1 MYTPSFKLNVD
12 GIELTLIEFD
22 GEEEMNRLF
31 KYTFKTEIPTNP
43 VKKLADVIDG
53 DATFTIVEF
62 NTSVGVG
69 DIAIPGYISK
79 ASKTSNEWI
88 LEFQPKLKKTTTNSR
103 SEIYFQ
109 ENASLSAL
117 TVIQSEFDD
126 DIYLSDRTP
135 VFDVTSTLP
144 NRKLFCQFHESNWNY
159 VARLC
164 DHWGFHFYFD
174 HYDNQIVFADNNQY
188 DQKFTTQLK
197 TTSSTADNS
206 QLKILNWQ
214 ETLTPTESYT
224 KIVGYDYENAGTAI
238 NASYPTNGPSQS
250 VLTESSQTLSDV
262 NSQDEAEY
270 IAQIRH
276 EANNCR
282 NHLATGEAKIPYLM
296 PGLLIDTDDSDF
308 SKALIIKTV
317 NRARNL
323 NSTNSGTAASF
334 VCQFEAIPEN
344 ICFRPDTHY
353 AIPLAT
359 NIVGKVISE
368 TADVSLAQRSSTG
381 EYKAELLGFENENS
395 SHPWLRKAQTTAGTN
410 GSDIPLTPNTEVLI
424 SFFDSNP
431 NCPYIQ
437 HALNNSLHPAPV
449 TNANP
454 HHAVT
459 STDGMLL
466 TSSAT
471 GRFNFSTTKE
481 HKRQDDNTLS
491 STIKNYYTGRGEFSQ
506 NENFIDPSSVADAAD
521 FSFSDHDSGEYIFTR
536 HYGDSVEIREG
547 DKLHWH
553 NGNIYDFGG
562 YWNYNLGNSYEENY
576 LNQKALLNQKT
587 SLLVSKDISNTDLLQ
602 FGGPSFEVVE
612 WIKLDGKV
620 DLTSSTKDYP
630 FSGGDPKL
638 ELSTT
643 PSDEEKAKPF
653 FKDNINTSKT
663 FSSNSYD
670 FSTQCNSIEISD
682 RCNSLEITHREDA
695 TKTVELNFHGG
706 TLRSLNKTEGRSTWG
721 KSWNGSGTLISES
734 SSVGGVTEETNWH
747 SKGSNNKSSYSK
759 TTKSDNSIAVDAKS
773 YNINTGALATHN
785 ISTFDGMGKAE
796 MDFSFQ
802 TTAAANFNF
811 GASTSFSISAQA
823 NASLAI
829 SLSGGVDI
837 KLEAGINLEVKLS
850 GGMTF
855 EMKKDLGGLYKLKNG
870 KFVAETEATILAATT
885 AATLEAIGPTI
896 KTVQAEITSTNA
908 KLRKEMVTLDQSN
921 VKLDT
926 SYLVV
931 FQ

>member
-1 MYTPSFKLNVD
+1 MSNPSFKLNVD

-22 GEEEMNRLF
+22 GKEEMNRLF

-43 VKKLADVIDG
+43 AKNLADVIDG

-69 DIAIPGYISK
+69 DIEIPGYISK
-79 ASKTSNEWI
+79 ASRTSNEWI
-88 LEFQPKLKKTTTNSR
+88 LEFEPKLKKTTTNSR

-109 ENASLSAL
+109 ENASLSAM
-117 TVIQSEFDD
+117 TVIESEFDN

-144 NRKLFCQFHESNWNY
+144 KRKLFCQFHESNWNY

-174 HYDNQIVFADNNQY
+174 HYQNQIVFADNNQY
-188 DQKFTTQLK
+188 DQKFTMQLK

-206 QLKILNWQ
+206 QYKILNWQ
-214 ETLTPTESYT
+214 ETLTSTESYT

-317 NRARNL
+317 NTARNL

-334 VCQFEAIPEN
+334 VCQFEAIPKN

-481 HKRQDDNTLS
+481 HERQDDNTLS

-506 NENFIDPSSVADAAD
+506 NENFIDPSSVADAAE

-547 DKLHWH
+547 DKLNWH

-562 YWNYNLGNSYEENY
+562 YWNYNLGNSYEENFIDQEAP
-576 LNQKALLNQKT
+576 LNIKVAKDSRTGDILTSNGPNWESIDFSAIQLNSLSASDVTPTSYGDSAIDTDRTEKT
-587 SLLVSKDISNTDLLQ
+587 FKVNTDGAWGSGGMNVSKSYN
-602 FGGPSFEVVE
+602 
-612 WIKLDGKV
+612 
-620 DLTSSTKDYP
+620 
-630 FSGGDPKL
+630 
-638 ELSTT
+638 
-643 PSDEEKAKPF
+643 A
-653 FKDNINTSKT
+653 
-663 FSSNSYD
+663 SYD
-670 FSTQCNSIEISD
+670 YKFGEGIDISD
-682 RCNSLEITHREDA
+682 RVNSLEITHTDGA
-695 TKTVELNFHGG
+695 TTAIEMNIHEGA
-706 TLRSLNKTEGRSTWG
+706 LRSWEKKRGRSSWG
-721 KSWNGSGTLISES
+721 KSWNSTGTLTSDS
-734 SSVGGVTEETNWH
+734 SSVGSVTKETNWH
-747 SKGSNNKSSYSK
+747 SKGSNNKSSSSETTKNESSITTDSK
-759 TTKSDNSIAVDAKS
+759 T

-785 ISTFDGMGKAE
+785 ITKSDGMGANI
-796 MDFSFQ
+796 MDFSYQ
-802 TTAAANFNF
+802 EVNKAAFNF
-811 GASTSFSISAQA
+811 GGERSFSISAQGA
-823 NASLAI
+823 ASIAI
-829 SLSGGVDI
+829 SLSGSAAINIGFGLAFELKTGVEAGMSLDLRTGIDI
-837 KLEAGINLEVKLS
+837 GINSKGKLEVSGIGFKAR
-850 GGMTF
+850 
-855 EMKKDLGGLYKLKNG
+855 
-870 KFVAETEATILAATT
+870 AETRAD
-885 AATLEAIGPTI
+885 AIKEGI
-896 KTVQAEITSTNA
+896 
-908 KLRKEMVTLDQSN
+908 KLRKAEMDLDS
-921 VKLDT
+921 KLMSIQDKQLDLEKAMISIASGMQLT
-926 SYLVV
+926 GL
-931 FQ
+931 